1 MPSSSVSVTA
11 VRWVGE
17 SVERMLK
24 MPAEPSPHER
34 NTPPRV
40 LTTLLPIMAVVA
52 VAYLVTGIAMP
63 VLPVYVHQELG
74 FSTFVVGLVAG
85 AQFAATLLSRLW
97 AGRFADTRG
106 PKTAV
111 IVGLAFAGAA
121 GLLYILSVRLSA
133 APSTSVTVLLLG
145 RALLGVMESFVIT
158 GALSWGLAL
167 AGSQHT
173 GTVMS
178 WVGTALYTAYA
189 IGAPAGSGLYAS
201 SGFVAVGVATM
212 LLPLATIGLV
222 VPLRRAAPSA
232 TAAPPLSAIVR
243 AIWRPGVA
251 LALSGVGFAAIT
263 TFVPLLFLERGWSH
277 AWLALTTFSVAFM
290 LTRIAFGH
298 LPDRIGGAK
307 GAMVCMVG
315 EALGLAVVWQAP
327 GVVVALTGVAVSGL
341 GYALVYPGLG
351 VVAVKSAPPQS
362 RGAAMGT
369 YTAFLDLSL
378 GVASPTLGFIAQAVS
393 LSAVFFVSAL
403 IVVATV
409 AAAYFLLSPQRQG
422 YRAAEDDPRP
432 PRAGSRVRA

>member
-1 MPSSSVSVTA
+1 MVEESSN
-11 VRWVGE
+11 VGA
-17 SVERMLK
+17 K
-24 MPAEPSPHER
+24 HIADAEPAATGS
-34 NTPPRV
+34 V
-40 LTTLLPIMAVVA
+40 LGRLLPIMAVVV
-52 VAYLVTGIAMP
+52 VAYLVTGTAMP
-63 VLPVYVHQELG
+63 VLPVYVHQGLG
-74 FSTFVVGLVAG
+74 LGTFVVGLVAG

-97 AGRFADTRG
+97 AGRYADTKG
-106 PKTAV
+106 PKQALV
-111 IVGLAFAGAA
+111 VGLAVAGAA
-121 GLLYILSVRLSA
+121 GLLYLISVQFARNPNA
-133 APSTSVTVLLLG
+133 SVFVLLLG

-158 GALSWGLAL
+158 GALSWGLAV
-167 AGSQHT
+167 AGAQNT

-189 IGAPAGSGLYAS
+189 IGAPAGRGLYAR
-201 SGFVAVGVATM
+201 SGFAAVGVATM

-222 VPLRRAAPSA
+222 VPLRRTPPSA
-232 TAAPPLSAIVR
+232 AAAPPLSAIVR

-290 LTRIAFGH
+290 VTRIAFGH
-298 LPDRIGGAK
+298 LPDRIGGANV
-307 GAMVCMVG
+307 AVVCMVV

-327 GVVVALTGVAVSGL
+327 GVVVALTGVALSGL

-351 VVAVKSAPPQS
+351 VVAVKSGPPQS

-393 LSAVFFVSAL
+393 LSAAFFVSAL
-403 IVVATV
+403 VVVATV
-409 AAAYFLLSPQRQG
+409 AAAYFLLSPRLQV
-422 YRAAEDDPRP
+422 YRVADDDPGP
-432 PRAGSRVRA
+432 HRAGTRLRA